1 VRMTA
6 AEYRADSAKPK
17 KPSKYRN
24 VPVTVDGIRFASK
37 REAAYYC
44 ELKLRE
50 KAGEVSGLS
59 LQHHFVLHGP
69 DGLLITTYVADFCF
83 WDSTA
88 DRFRVIDVKGMET
101 KEFRI
106 KKRLMKSLKGID
118 VEIVK

>member
-59 LQHHFVLHGP
+59 LQRTDCSSPPTSPTSAFG
-69 DGLLITTYVADFCF
+69 
-83 WDSTA
+83 TA
-88 DRFRVIDVKGMET
+88 PPIA
-101 KEFRI
+101 
-106 KKRLMKSLKGID
+106 SA
-118 VEIVK
+118 